1 MKLSLGF
8 SPCPN
13 DTFIF
18 DAMIH
23 QKIDTEGLSFEVVFD
38 DVETLN
44 QKAFKTELDITK
56 LSYHAYAYLTEKY
69 VLLHAGSALG
79 FGVGPLLICNN
90 EDYISAD
97 ALQNLQPHTSVL
109 IPQSSNLIPHTSD
122 PIPHPIAIGS
132 SNLRPQSSDP
142 VPQTSD
148 LRPPT
153 SNLRIGI
160 PGKYTTANFL
170 LSMAFPEAKN
180 KIEMKF
186 FEIESALLNDQID
199 MGVIIHENRFTY
211 QEKGLKK
218 IIDLGEFWEDLTQGP
233 IPLGGIMIK
242 RELPEEIKQKV
253 NRIIRRSVQYAF
265 DHPESGMDFICSL
278 SQEMSKEVIN
288 KHIELYVNKFSI
300 DLGEV
305 GRKAV
310 NTFFEEAY
318 KGGIIPETKQNLFL

>member
-23 QKIDTEGLSFEVVFD
+23 QKIDTEGLSFDVVFD

-44 QKAFKTELDITK
+44 QKAFSAELDITK
-56 LSYHAYAYLTEKY
+56 LSYHAYAYLTEQY

-97 ALQNLQPHTSVL
+97 IVAH
-109 IPQSSNLIPHTSD
+109 
-122 PIPHPIAIGS
+122 
-132 SNLRPQSSDP
+132 
-142 VPQTSD
+142 

-153 SNLRIGI
+153 SDFRHHTSYLLPPNSDLRIPTSDLRIGI

-170 LSMAFPEAKN
+170 LSLALPEAKN

-186 FEIESALLNDQID
+186 FEIESALLNHQID

-218 IIDLGEFWEDLTQGP
+218 IIDLGQFWEDLTQGP
-233 IPLGGIMIK
+233 IPLGGIMVK
-242 RELPEEIKQKV
+242 RELPENVKQKV
-253 NRIIRRSVQYAF
+253 NRIIKRSVQYAF

-305 GRKAV
+305 GRNAV
-310 NTFFEEAY
+310 QTFFEQAH
-318 KGGIIPETKQNLFL
+318 KLGIIPETKQNLFL

>member
-23 QKIDTEGLSFEVVFD
+23 QKIDTEGLSFEVIFD

-44 QKAFKTELDITK
+44 QKAFRAELDITK
-56 LSYHAYAYLTEKY
+56 LSYHAYAYLTDNY

-79 FGVGPLLICNN
+79 FGVGPLLICEN
-90 EDYISAD
+90 EDYISTDRLAG
-97 ALQNLQPHTSVL
+97 LKS
-109 IPQSSNLIPHTSD
+109 HTSD
-122 PIPHPIAIGS
+122 
-132 SNLRPQSSDP
+132 LRHQTSDLS
-142 VPQTSD
+142 PQTSD
-148 LRPPT
+148 LSPPT
-153 SNLRIGI
+153 SDPSIGI

-170 LSMAFPEAKN
+170 LSLAYPEANN

-186 FEIESALLNDQID
+186 SEIESALLNHQID

-242 RELPEEIKQKV
+242 RDLPEEIKQKV
-253 NRIIRRSVQYAF
+253 NRIIRRSVEYAF

-278 SQEMSKEVIN
+278 SQEMSTEVIK
-288 KHIELYVNKFSI
+288 KHIDLYVNKFSI
-300 DLGEV
+300 DLGET

-310 NTFFEEAY
+310 QTFFDEAH
-318 KGGIIPETKQNLFL
+318 KVGIIPETKQNLFL